1 MLISQYI
8 SDNEKSPL
16 DWKIKCNE
24 SISSDNIFIESI
36 EEVNN
41 DIINLKDIIA
51 DRQELNI
58 STLLAKNSINNLL
71 KKNLKKWMIKK
82 A

>member
-24 SISSDNIFIESI
+24 SISSDNIFIENK

-58 STLLAKNSINNLL
+58 FTLDDNKNKEI
-71 KKNLKKWMIKK
+71 
-82 A
+82 

>member
-58 STLLAKNSINNLL
+58 FTLDDNKNKEI
-71 KKNLKKWMIKK
+71 
-82 A
+82 